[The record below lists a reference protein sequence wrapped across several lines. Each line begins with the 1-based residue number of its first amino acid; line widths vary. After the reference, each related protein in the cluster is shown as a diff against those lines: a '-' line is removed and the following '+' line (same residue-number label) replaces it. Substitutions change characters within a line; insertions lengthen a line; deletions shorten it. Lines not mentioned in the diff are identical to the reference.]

1 MKSELYPLSVSIR
14 KQHIIKWASY
24 KCDIKTYK
32 DKIGIIMHYP
42 AASLFH

>member
-1 MKSELYPLSVSIR
+1 MKSELYPLSASVR
-14 KQHIIKWASY
+14 KLQIIKWASY

-32 DKIGIIMHYP
+32 DKDGTIMHHP